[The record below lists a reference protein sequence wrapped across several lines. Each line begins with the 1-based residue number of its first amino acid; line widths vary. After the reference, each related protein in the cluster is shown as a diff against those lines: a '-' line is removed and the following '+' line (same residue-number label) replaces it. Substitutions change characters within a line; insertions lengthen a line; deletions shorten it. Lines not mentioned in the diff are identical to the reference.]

1 MARQTFTI
9 ASDPAA
15 LRNIRD
21 QVAATERE
29 ALTALRFAVSSTN
42 RWLIPRVNLAV
53 TRALGRSTRTDAI
66 TRRRIRA
73 RAQVDQVSI
82 WVGLNDVRMD
92 RLYGR
97 AEARRLALSRALGV
111 NPLTGAEVPNSFW
124 VKNLNGRPAIIERLG
139 KGRRA
144 PIRLPRVPIEQQAR
158 RELKNL
164 APATADQLLREFERQ
179 LHVQVSR
186 RR

>member
-124 VKNLNGRPAIIERLG
+124 VKTSMAGRLSSSAWAKAAAPPSACPGFLLSSKPAG
-139 KGRRA
+139 
-144 PIRLPRVPIEQQAR
+144 
-158 RELKNL
+158 
-164 APATADQLLREFERQ
+164 
-179 LHVQVSR
+179 S
-186 RR
+186 